1 MNFLYRYARTISP
14 PSKQLLIYGFFAVL
28 CQLTFLYLFCL
39 DTSVGTSADVL
50 RHVYI
55 PLLEYPF
62 LSLLLLIGGTRLID
76 LFHPS
81 D

>member
-55 PLLEYPF
+55 PLL
-62 LSLLLLIGGTRLID
+62 SLLLLIGGTRLID